1 VEYRWSHFLIR
12 SKRITLAGHSSRK
25 IRIQKQPGTQDKNL
39 SQKKKE
45 RKKRKEKKEG
55 ETGRMT
61 V

>member
-39 SQKKKE
+39 SQKKK
-45 RKKRKEKKEG
+45 KKKKERKEKKKRKG
-55 ETGRMT
+55 KLGG
-61 V
+61 